1 MGAGCASSSSSCPPA
16 SSTALTDQL
25 RPSRHGL
32 SSRAG
37 WLQEIISNPT
47 YYDCEPRNVL
57 DLRHLAEWCW
67 PTLADDST
75 RPTHNSGFMTLLA
88 KDFLGLRYAV
98 PSTDDEGYQMRQLQ
112 GAKLDGA
119 SPSSSPLSRSR
130 SRSTPELNPD
140 LYGVILTLLS
150 PSHARSRHQPSLV
163 RPLRRIRDPPQ
174 GARARRFQGLARPDP
189 RPGFHARA
197 ARRAARRRGARAGE
211 VEHGRLAAAEREGRQ
226 DRVNEER

>member
-1 MGAGCASSSSSCPPA
+1 MGAGCASSSCSCPPA

-75 RPTHNSGFMTLLA
+75 RPTHNSGFMTVLA
-88 KDFLGLRYAV
+88 KDFLELRYAV
-98 PSTDDEGYQMRQLQ
+98 PSMDDEGYQMRQLQ

-130 SRSTPELNPD
+130 SRSKHKLLTDPHRFM
-140 LYGVILTLLS
+140 LTLESPRRLQSSSTKLGSPTAPARKSAARCPSASTSRSRAAQS
-150 PSHARSRHQPSLV
+150 PSRLQCASGSSSGSSTRCKGGRG
-163 RPLRRIRDPPQ
+163 
-174 GARARRFQGLARPDP
+174 GARTTCSG
-189 RPGFHARA
+189 
-197 ARRAARRRGARAGE
+197 
-211 VEHGRLAAAEREGRQ
+211 
-226 DRVNEER
+226 